1 MIRHDS
7 DPFIDLSF
15 FSVFL
20 GVLAIFVVSFL
31 KLFYPDSPGFS
42 PSGTS
47 PPDTVF
53 GGVFAVALGA
63 LLSVA
68 IFTLLLAVSVIV
80 HELGHLAGGLLT
92 GYRLRHFCL
101 FGVVLSARG
110 STHVRFDRS
119 ALFGG
124 YVVMCTDDPGRSPVA
139 LLRAGPLAECTLML
153 SAAVAAV
160 FLLSPVTGVFVLGE
174 ILSFLLVRS
183 LTTGRSA
190 CGDSATT
197 AQVRTEGPAD
207 YNRLMDIYDRE
218 LKDCGREV
226 PAGKDHGE
234 PSAGDDVTEKRELPA
249 NLTVKEELSLYVK
262 KE

>member
-1 MIRHDS
+1 
-7 DPFIDLSF
+7 
-15 FSVFL
+15 
-20 GVLAIFVVSFL
+20 
-31 KLFYPDSPGFS
+31 
-42 PSGTS
+42 
-47 PPDTVF
+47 
-53 GGVFAVALGA
+53 
-63 LLSVA
+63 
-68 IFTLLLAVSVIV
+68 
-80 HELGHLAGGLLT
+80 
-92 GYRLRHFCL
+92 
-101 FGVVLSARG
+101 
-110 STHVRFDRS
+110 
-119 ALFGG
+119 
-124 YVVMCTDDPGRSPVA
+124 
-139 LLRAGPLAECTLML
+139 ML
-153 SAAVAAV
+153 SAAIAAV

-190 CGDSATT
+190 CSDSATT

>member
-15 FSVFL
+15 FSAFL

-47 PPDTVF
+47 PHDTVF

-80 HELGHLAGGLLT
+80 HELGHFVGGLLT

-124 YVVMCTDDPGRSPVA
+124 YVVMCTDDPGRAPVA

-190 CGDSATT
+190 CSDSATT

>member
-15 FSVFL
+15 FFAFL

-53 GGVFAVALGA
+53 DGVFAVALGA

-124 YVVMCTDDPGRSPVA
+124 YVVMCTDDPCRSPVT
-139 LLRAGPLAECTLML
+139 LLRAGPFAECTLML
-153 SAAVAAV
+153 SAAIAAV
-160 FLLSPVTGVFVLGE
+160 HLLSPVTGVFVLGE
-174 ILSFLLVRS
+174 ILSFLCVRN
-183 LTTGRSA
+183 LAVGRSV
-190 CGDSATT
+190 CDDSSTA
-197 AQVRTEGPAD
+197 AQVSAEGPAD
-207 YNRLMDIYDRE
+207 YNNLMDIYDRE
-218 LKDCGREV
+218 LENCGRMV
-226 PAGKDHGE
+226 PA
-234 PSAGDDVTEKRELPA
+234 APA
-249 NLTVKEELSLYVK
+249 DLTVKEELSLYVK